1 MNEGTYDPIGQYGAG
16 FKAGSMRLA
25 KDALVFTVHNST
37 KTASVG
43 LLSRTLC
50 RDRNLESLVLPM
62 MEYTMP
68 DYILLI
74 HF

>member
-1 MNEGTYDPIGQYGAG
+1 MNKGTHEPIGQYGTG

-25 KDALVFTVHNST
+25 KDVLVFTVHNHS

-43 LLSRTLC
+43 MLSRTLC
-50 RDRNLESLVLPM
+50 DERNLRSLVLPM
-62 MEYTMP
+62 MEYTLP

-74 HF
+74 QF